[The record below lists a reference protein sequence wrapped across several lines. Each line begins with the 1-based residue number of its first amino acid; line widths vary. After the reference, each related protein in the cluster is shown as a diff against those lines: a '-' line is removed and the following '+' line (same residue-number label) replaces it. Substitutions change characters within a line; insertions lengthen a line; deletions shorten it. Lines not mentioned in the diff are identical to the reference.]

1 MSEPRA
7 EQAQLLC
14 NSRDFAVERWATC
27 VCDRS
32 ANQNIGYPSPIQD
45 PTVTKVYV
53 SRLTCL
59 LIISIFF
66 FVCRLMGRLTNI
78 LGPDSKL
85 WKMMAKLI
93 NKQVN

>member
-66 FVCRLMGRLTNI
+66 LFA
-78 LGPDSKL
+78 DSKL